1 MTRHV
6 TRMTIEDAGHYTPE
20 QRAAILAS
28 YPPHE
33 RKARAEGIPALGSGR
48 VFPIDEDQLK
58 VPAFDIPEHWAQ
70 IGGID
75 FGWDHPTAACRLA
88 WDRDTDVL
96 YVTAS
101 YAARETTPV
110 IHAAA
115 LKAWGSW
122 LPWAWPHDGLQHDKG
137 SGEALADQYR
147 RQGLAMLSERAT
159 FEDGSSGLEAGI
171 CEMLERMQT
180 GRWKVFAH
188 LEDWF
193 AEFRLYHRKEGLIV
207 KANDDR
213 ISAARYALMMRR
225 FAGRRP
231 RPKAG
236 GSASYGGAGGWM
248 G

>member
-1 MTRHV
+1 MSRHV

-20 QRAAILAS
+20 QRAAIIAS

-33 RKARAEGIPALGSGR
+33 RKARTQGIPALGSGR
-48 VFPIDEDQLK
+48 VFPVDEDDIK
-58 VPAFDIPEHWAQ
+58 IAAFDIPESWPQ

-101 YAARETTPV
+101 YAMREATPV

-137 SGEALADQYR
+137 SGDALAEQYR
-147 RQGLAMLSERAT
+147 RQGLAMLPARAT
-159 FEDGSSGLEAGI
+159 FEDGSSGLEAGVSEI
-171 CEMLERMQT
+171 LERMQT

-188 LEDWF
+188 LEDWLG
-193 AEFRLYHRKEGLIV
+193 EFRLYHRKDGLIV
-207 KANDDR
+207 KASDDR
-213 ISAARYALMMRR
+213 ISAARYAMMMKR
-225 FAGRRP
+225 FAARKPIKRAIHAGLNIGR
-231 RPKAG
+231 G
-236 GSASYGGAGGWM
+236 NWM